1 MSKKILRIMAKCADR
16 FTATLSDGKTSREY
30 SGYVPS
36 FFRGQ
41 HYGDNVQLE
50 IDVATGQI
58 LNWTPP
64 TQAELDEVF
73 ESEDD
78 TEE

>member
-1 MSKKILRIMAKCADR
+1 MVEKKLRVVAKCSDQ
-16 FTATLSDGKTSREY
+16 FSATLTQGSRVLEY

-36 FFRGQ
+36 FFPGK
-41 HYGDNVQLE
+41 HYGDSLQLE
-50 IDVATGQI
+50 IDVASGRI

-73 ESEDD
+73 EQEDD
-78 TEE
+78 